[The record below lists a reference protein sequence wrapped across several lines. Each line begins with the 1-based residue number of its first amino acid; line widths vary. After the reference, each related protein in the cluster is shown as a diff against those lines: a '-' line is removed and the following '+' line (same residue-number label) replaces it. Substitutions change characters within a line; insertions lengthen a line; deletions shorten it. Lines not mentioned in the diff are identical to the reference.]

1 MGLHSEITGIDLH
14 ESRINIVAD
23 SPVVL
28 NLSASIAGI
37 LVCDNRNRIWKANS
51 TDPGDWYMVSGFGAD
66 PTKVLKAGDTMTGSL
81 EVIGTV
87 KATAFEGDGSGVVL
101 PIAITDENPTG
112 PRSGNKIFTIAFAP
126 IENSEAV
133 YLNGLKQVR
142 VDDYAMTGQDIE
154 FVDPPLDDDT
164 IRVDYRYLA

>member
-1 MGLHSEITGIDLH
+1 MPEEQTQTISPAASTAQTMQELLNSGAEI
-14 ESRINIVAD
+14 
-23 SPVVL
+23 
-28 NLSASIAGI
+28 
-37 LVCDNRNRIWKANS
+37 
-51 TDPGDWYMVSGFGAD
+51 
-66 PTKVLKAGDTMTGSL
+66 KVLKAGDTMTGSL

-133 YLNGLKQVR
+133 YLNGLKQGR